1 MDKENRN
8 DNNSEENININ
19 NRVGNRLKDF
29 RIIKELGK
37 GSYGTVF
44 TVMSL
49 IDEKIYVMKRME
61 LNHLKEKQQR
71 ECYREV
77 GILKKVN
84 HPNIIKYYSSF
95 LEKNN
100 LYIIMEY
107 AENGDLYSLIK
118 HYKKHNKHFE
128 EINIWRIA
136 YEILNG
142 LNYLHSNKIIHRDIK
157 CLNLFLTKDKHVKIG
172 DLGVSTIVSNL
183 NAMHLTRVG
192 TPLYLSPELVKQIP
206 YDFKVD
212 IWSFGCSLYHLCT
225 LDPPFTGDNLI
236 VLGNKIVKE
245 KPKPIPNIYSEVL
258 AHFIDKMLSK
268 RAIDRPDSLTA
279 LGMIPAEIK
288 EKILNVIKNNVE
300 IKTRPFSAI
309 GGNIFNNNFNNNNR
323 VFAVNKE
330 EINKIFDSDK
340 KKDSDNNKRKNDNN
354 KNVKENKNNK
364 DINNNNNELNHII
377 INNNNK
383 KKDNIETN
391 NLMKKQL
398 LSNEN
403 LNVQV
408 NENDKKKD
416 LKNIFNEMKDFDI
429 NNNININ
436 YENKKTENNFFR
448 NNNLFNNNNNV
459 KAPPSLFIFNSKNN
473 NKKNKSIKV
482 YATEFKN
489 ELIKM
494 KNDNVYL
501 KLKNKKEKNEKK
513 QEIPL
518 ILKDNNNNN
527 DKNINDN
534 NKDNNNKDNINNDNI
549 NQDNNDKDNIKN
561 DNNNKDNNNK
571 DNNINENINNDNNIN
586 NNNNNNNIKNTEK
599 IKKNDFNK
607 ILTNENNVYINNI
620 SDNIN
625 INKENK
631 YINNIKFP
639 NLNSNPKSKT
649 NSTRVLSAKPLRKIN
664 KPFSSTNT
672 RFNQNNFIENNIL
685 LKQKPLNRPLTG
697 IRKINN
703 NNNNVININI
713 NFYNIDMNQKFLT
726 PNLKRTNNMNEEND
740 LFKMENKY
748 KDPFI
753 SLKEFTSSN
762 KSNEFLFNKIIK
774 TIEES
779 KGIKK
784 RLTINDLV

>member
-1 MDKENRN
+1 MDYENRN
-8 DNNSEENININ
+8 DDDSSENINHN

-95 LEKNN
+95 LEKSN

-118 HYKKHNKHFE
+118 HYKNHNKHFE

-142 LNYLHSNKIIHRDIK
+142 LHYLHSNKIIHRDIK

-172 DLGVSTIVSNL
+172 DLGVSTIVSSL

-192 TPLYLSPELVKQIP
+192 TPLYLSPELIKQIP
-206 YDFKVD
+206 YDYKVD
-212 IWSFGCSLYHLCT
+212 IWSFGCSLYHLCN

-245 KPKPIPNIYSEVL
+245 KPKPIPSIYSEDL
-258 AHFIDKMLSK
+258 AKFIEKMLCK
-268 RAIDRPDSLTA
+268 RASDRPDSLTA
-279 LGMIPAEIK
+279 LGMIPADVK
-288 EKILNVIKNNVE
+288 EKILNVIKNNIG

-309 GGNIFNNNFNNNNR
+309 GGNNNKFNNNFNNNR
-323 VFAVNKE
+323 IFAVNKE
-330 EINKIFDSDK
+330 EINKIFDNDK
-340 KKDSDNNKRKNDNN
+340 KKDSENVNNNKRKNDNN
-354 KNVKENKNNK
+354 KNVKDNKNNK
-364 DINNNNNELNHII
+364 NVNNNNSNNELNHII
-377 INNNNK
+377 LNNNNNK
-383 KKDNIETN
+383 NNIETN

-403 LNVQV
+403 LNIHT
-408 NENDKKKD
+408 NENDKKKEI
-416 LKNIFNEMKDFDI
+416 KNIFNEIKDFDK
-429 NNNININ
+429 NNNIDNIN
-436 YENKKTENNFFR
+436 NKGKKTENNFFR
-448 NNNLFNNNNNV
+448 NNNLFINNNNNV
-459 KAPPSLFIFNSKNN
+459 PPSSLLIFNSKNN

-501 KLKNKKEKNEKK
+501 KLKNKKEKNEKNEK
-513 QEIPL
+513 KHEIPL
-518 ILKDNNNNN
+518 LKDNNNNN
-527 DKNINDN
+527 NDNNDNDKNINNNDN
-534 NKDNNNKDNINNDNI
+534 DQNINNNDNNNNDNINNNINNDNI
-549 NQDNNDKDNIKN
+549 D
-561 DNNNKDNNNK
+561 
-571 DNNINENINNDNNIN
+571 
-586 NNNNNNNIKNTEK
+586 NNNNIKEIDK
-599 IKKNDFNK
+599 INKNDLNK
-607 ILTNENNVYINNI
+607 ILNKENNIHINNI

-625 INKENK
+625 TNKENN
-631 YINNIKFP
+631 YINDIKFP
-639 NLNSNPKSKT
+639 NLSPSINFNQNPQKTKT
-649 NSTRVLSAKPLRKIN
+649 NSTRVLSAKPLRKIH

-703 NNNNVININI
+703 NNNNNNVININI

-726 PNLKRTNNMNEEND
+726 PNLKRFNNLNEEND

-762 KSNEFLFNKIIK
+762 NSNEFLFNKIIK

>member
-1 MDKENRN
+1 MDNENRN
-8 DNNSEENININ
+8 DDNSTENINHN
-19 NRVGNRLKDF
+19 NRIGNRLKDF

-95 LEKNN
+95 LEKSN

-118 HYKKHNKHFE
+118 HYKNHNKHFE

-142 LNYLHSNKIIHRDIK
+142 LHYLHSNKIIHRDIK

-206 YDFKVD
+206 YDYKVD
-212 IWSFGCSLYHLCT
+212 IWSFGCSLYHLCN
-225 LDPPFTGDNLI
+225 LEPPFTGDNLI

-245 KPKPIPNIYSEVL
+245 KPKPIPSIYSEDL
-258 AHFIDKMLSK
+258 AKFIEKMLCK

-279 LGMIPAEIK
+279 LGMIPADVK
-288 EKILNVIKNNVE
+288 EKILNVIKNNIG

-309 GGNIFNNNFNNNNR
+309 GGNNKIFNNNFNNNNR

-330 EINKIFDSDK
+330 EINKILDNDK
-340 KKDSDNNKRKNDNN
+340 KKDSENVNNNKRKNDNK
-354 KNVKENKNNK
+354 KNVKDNKNNK
-364 DINNNNNELNHII
+364 NINNNSNNELNHIL

-383 KKDNIETN
+383 NKDNIETN

-403 LNVQV
+403 LNIHT
-408 NENDKKKD
+408 NENDKKKEI
-416 LKNIFNEMKDFDI
+416 KNIFNEIKDFDK
-429 NNNININ
+429 NNNIDNIN
-436 YENKKTENNFFR
+436 YNVEGKKTENNFFR
-448 NNNLFNNNNNV
+448 NNNLFINNNNNV
-459 KAPPSLFIFNSKNN
+459 PPPSSLLIFNSKNN

-513 QEIPL
+513 QEIPI
-518 ILKDNNNNN
+518 ILKDNNNSDNKNNDNKNDNNNNDNNN
-527 DKNINDN
+527 DKNIN
-534 NKDNNNKDNINNDNI
+534 NNND
-549 NQDNNDKDNIKN
+549 
-561 DNNNKDNNNK
+561 
-571 DNNINENINNDNNIN
+571 
-586 NNNNNNNIKNTEK
+586 NNNNNIHNNDNIHNNNN
-599 IKKNDFNK
+599 IKETDK
-607 ILTNENNVYINNI
+607 ILNKENNFHINNI

-625 INKENK
+625 TNKENN
-631 YINNIKFP
+631 YINDIKFP
-639 NLNSNPKSKT
+639 NLSPSINFNQNPQKSKT
-649 NSTRVLSAKPLRKIN
+649 NSTRVLSAKPLRKIH

-703 NNNNVININI
+703 NNNNNNVININI

-726 PNLKRTNNMNEEND
+726 PNLKRFNNLNEEND

-762 KSNEFLFNKIIK
+762 NSNEFLFNKIIK